1 MYVSLNSTGKLK
13 VVCVQNKEGNK
24 WSLVFRHIKTK
35 WNRIDGWLENLV
47 ISWIC
52 FTCVSHKG
60 GICAWWDRQTSLTD
74 CMIQWETW
82 LVGVNFMMYVMSV
95 SMASSE
101 ESPRNKGRGFLP
113 YHLNLLC
120 RSIWELLLHIWSDFL
135 KGGGVQVLNNQRNL
149 HYSMSKRRCVNM
161 HHLINY
167 KEWS

>member
-1 MYVSLNSTGKLK
+1 M
-13 VVCVQNKEGNK
+13 
-24 WSLVFRHIKTK
+24 FRHIKTK
-35 WNRIDGWLENLV
+35 WNRIDGWLENSV

-52 FTCVSHKG
+52 FTCVIHKG
-60 GICAWWDRQTSLTD
+60 GICAWWDRQSS
-74 CMIQWETW
+74 MIQLETW
-82 LVGVNFMMYVMSV
+82 LVGINFMMYVMSV

-120 RSIWELLLHIWSDFL
+120 RSIWELLLHIWSVFL
-135 KGGGVQVLNNQRNL
+135 KGGVQVLNNQRNL

>member
-13 VVCVQNKEGNK
+13 VVCVQNKEWNK

-35 WNRIDGWLENLV
+35 WNGIDGWLENSV

-60 GICAWWDRQTSLTD
+60 GICAWWDRQT

-95 SMASSE
+95 STASYKE
-101 ESPRNKGRGFLP
+101 TPRNEERGFLL

-120 RSIWELLLHIWSDFL
+120 RSIGELLLHIWSDFL
-135 KGGGVQVLNNQRNL
+135 KGGVQVLNNQRNL
-149 HYSMSKRRCVNM
+149 RYSMSKWRCVNM
-161 HHLINY
+161 HHLIDY

>member
-1 MYVSLNSTGKLK
+1 MF
-13 VVCVQNKEGNK
+13 
-24 WSLVFRHIKTK
+24 WHIKTK
-35 WNRIDGWLENLV
+35 WNGIDGWLENLV
-47 ISWIC
+47 ISWIW

-60 GICAWWDRQTSLTD
+60 GICAWWDRQSS
-74 CMIQWETW
+74 MIQLETW

-120 RSIWELLLHIWSDFL
+120 RSIWELLLHIWSDFF